1 MGRQTK
7 IFRQSQKSFSGN
19 RGASNF
25 GQQNRGA
32 WHMRVINYF
41 KKGGENSKIKV

>member
-1 MGRQTK
+1 MGKQTKNFRQTG
-7 IFRQSQKSFSGN
+7 KSMSGN

-32 WHMRVINYF
+32 WHQRVINYVF
-41 KKGGENSKIKV
+41 KKGEIK